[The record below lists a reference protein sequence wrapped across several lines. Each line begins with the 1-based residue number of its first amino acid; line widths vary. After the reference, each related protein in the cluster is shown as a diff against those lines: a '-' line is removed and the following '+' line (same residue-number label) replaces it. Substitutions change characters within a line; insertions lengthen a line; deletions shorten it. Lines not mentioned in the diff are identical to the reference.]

1 MKAIYKLQFLL
12 CIVIK
17 ITITNGQ
24 PLQKG
29 AVMPPVVFNELVNYN
44 AATLNIGT
52 LNKKLVILDF
62 WSTGCMGCI
71 QAFPKI
77 DSLQKKWGKDIQIIM
92 VNTQSADS
100 TRRFFKKRSKIK
112 IPAVPFITGD
122 TLLKKLF
129 RPLGLPMHVWLD
141 QDLRFLSATG
151 GETTTDSTIARY
163 LRNKTVDLATYE
175 SGWVRVNSLVDTM
188 YYPLLRQF
196 SYLGLNKTGSA
207 YSYDSVTMA
216 RIDLIETRNASVEQ
230 LYMQAYSETEGE
242 DFSEP
247 GRTVVE
253 VADPYRICMPS
264 RDENLQ
270 KWKRKYAYYY
280 TLVIPKEK
288 TSQKF
293 EFMQQD
299 LNRYFPIRA
308 VVEKRKHKVIAL
320 VQTGNMDMLYT
331 KGGKVSWSLT
341 RSSEYGDVQDSLR
354 CLRHVKFKEFPRRLK
369 GFMREKYGLPFVN
382 TISADFFID
391 ICLPGEAVES
401 LALPELNKAL
411 KKYGMKLVEKEMVLP
426 TLVLKDAPQ

>member
-1 MKAIYKLQFLL
+1 MKTIYKLAILLYFLIN
-12 CIVIK
+12 IV
-17 ITITNGQ
+17 ITNGQ

-29 AVMPPVVFNELVNYN
+29 AVMPPIIFNELVNYN
-44 AATLNIGT
+44 AGTLNIGT

-122 TLLKKLF
+122 TLLQKMF

-141 QDLRFLSATG
+141 QNLRFLSVTHG
-151 GETTTDSTIARY
+151 NVTTDATIARY
-163 LRNKTVDLATYE
+163 LRDKRVDLPTYE
-175 SGWVRVNSLVDTM
+175 SGWVRGNSLIDSTC
-188 YYPLLRQF
+188 YPNLRQF
-196 SYLGLNKTGSA
+196 SYLGLYKKGYA
-207 YSYDSVTMA
+207 YFYDSVTMG
-216 RIDLIETRNASVEQ
+216 RIDLIEISYASVEQ
-230 LYMQAYSETEGE
+230 LYIHAYAEIEGE
-242 DFSEP
+242 DFKEP

-253 VADPYRICMPS
+253 VADRYRVCLAPN
-264 RDENLQ
+264 DEKLWEWEQ
-270 KWKRKYAYYY
+270 KYAYAY

-288 TSQKF
+288 AARKF

-320 VQTGNMDMLYT
+320 VQTGSMDMLHT
-331 KGGKVSWSLT
+331 KGGKVNWSLT
-341 RSSEYGDVQDSLR
+341 RSSEYGDVRDSLR
-354 CLRHVKFKEFPRRLK
+354 CLQQVKFNEFPRRLK

-382 TISADFFID
+382 TIRADFFID

-411 KKYGMKLVEKEMVLP
+411 KKYGMKLVEKEMLLP